1 MGSKLSYD
9 IRHLMWDV
17 NRGSWPPSLLL
28 YRFPHQ
34 PRLIGV
40 PLFSFYLWCAT
51 VRIRVLREK
60 VRLLAV
66 GGVEWKA
73 RRIAR
78 IWLFWVSSLACSALS
93 SLAAIGPMGTA
104 LGWRWNIWTM
114 VEQRPNQHLEKA
126 APETR

>member
-1 MGSKLSYD
+1 MGSTGKLSYGT
-9 IRHLMWDV
+9 IHLMWDV
-17 NRGSWPPSLLL
+17 NWGSQPPSLLHQ
-28 YRFPHQ
+28 RSPHQ

-51 VRIRVLREK
+51 VRIRVLWEK

-93 SLAAIGPMGTA
+93 SLAAIGPTRMGTA

-114 VEQRPNQHLEKA
+114 VEQRLNQHLG
-126 APETR
+126 R